1 MHFILSYLNLGVFMP
16 KYAFIKGTSFSGCG
30 NLNMQAC
37 PLLNKVPMQQSK
49 INAPMYILLNDKA
62 VKEIDE
68 LCRHCA
74 GFGKK

>member
-1 MHFILSYLNLGVFMP
+1 MHFILFNLNLGVSMP
-16 KYAFIKGTSFSGCG
+16 KYEFIKGTSFSGCG

-37 PLLNKVPMQQSK
+37 PLLNKVPMQQSI

-62 VKEIDE
+62 VKEINK
-68 LCRHCA
+68 LCLHCA